1 MAESES
7 CRSGDKS
14 AVENAE
20 SATKD
25 AEKMLWKK
33 LKKISIRHLT
43 DWRCWC
49 KIFIVVTEK

>member
-33 LKKISIRHLT
+33 IKKISIRHLT